1 MTVLCAMAYAGNA
14 LEHDRFPETY
24 IFVEGARGSV
34 ELGPDYWIRVTT
46 ADGTH
51 AKRYSPPCYLWA
63 DPAYDVVHASI
74 VPCCSAPRSSN
85 HPVAF
90 FIHRCGAT
98 SPRARAWRPSYA
110 AARPSYAARKH

>member
-1 MTVLCAMAYAGNA
+1 
-14 LEHDRFPETY
+14 
-24 IFVEGARGSV
+24 
-34 ELGPDYWIRVTT
+34 
-46 ADGTH
+46 
-51 AKRYSPPCYLWA
+51 
-63 DPAYDVVHASI
+63 VVHASI